1 MSAVQV
7 GLQAGKGLLKYGA
20 PVLRGAARGVSG
32 LLRGGASLG
41 KNVLLGTGAYKAGK
55 AIGGLGSGD
64 NDSPEATPLSF
75 GQVVRSNVAAANDP
89 MSVVPSSL
97 AQAPVANNS
106 GKNTSVNANT
116 LQSST
121 ENLQD
126 IENVL
131 VDIRQEVK
139 KLVRNSDAVKN
150 APVKPSEKT
159 EEQIKAGF
167 QPSGILGN
175 STVKSGMKGAGM
187 GLGALA
193 ALFGLGVYSD
203 SENSDSS
210 LAPRDPK
217 DGPLDLMNSTRA
229 VASTGNAAG
238 KIAKVAAAPTARA
251 GRAALTAAEDI
262 VTNPKASKG
271 LTRAGQ
277 AVATTSSKVSA
288 LASKAAQ
295 VPGKAATKVLGPEI
309 AQAIGKVLV
318 KKGPGLLSRAVPFL
332 GTITGGIMGVAKLI
346 QGDMIGAGLA
356 ATALVPGFG
365 TAGTLGIAGYEIAR
379 EAYAEIY
386 DGQYPE
392 SDPLS
397 NERWPELLDE
407 ASKQVKSYFEENADE
422 ETAERIQG
430 ENLQSAED
438 SGLYKDR
445 GWGLVDTVDESKI
458 ADAKTEEL
466 QAILAKDDISQKNK
480 GLITAELESRS
491 AVTSASPEQAQ
502 PRVDSNQVSTA
513 MEEEES
519 TRQSNSQPIV
529 IDNST
534 NTGGSQATPTVEA
547 PVVNVT
553 IGNTM
558 MTPAQGSAR
567 FVSDALYG

>member
-309 AQAIGKVLV
+309 AQAIGKVLA
-318 KKGPGLLSRAVPFL
+318 KKGPGLVARAVPFL
-332 GTITGGIMGVAKLI
+332 GTIAGGVMGIAKLV

-397 NERWPELLDE
+397 NERWPELLEIASEQVE
-407 ASKQVKSYFEENADE
+407 AYMKENATE
-422 ETAERIQG
+422 EEAERVQA
-430 ENLQSAED
+430 ENLQSAVD
-438 SGLYKDR
+438 SGLYTDR
-445 GWGLVDTVDESKI
+445 NIWADTVDESKI

-567 FVSDALYG
+567 FVSDALYA

>member
-1 MSAVQV
+1 M
-7 GLQAGKGLLKYGA
+7 LKYAA
-20 PVLRGAARGVSG
+20 PLLRGAARGASG
-32 LLRGGASLG
+32 LLSGAASLG
-41 KNVLLGTGAYKAGK
+41 KNILLGTGAYKAGK

-64 NDSPEATPLSF
+64 NDSPAATPLSF
-75 GQVVRSNVAAANDP
+75 GQVVRSNVASANDP

-139 KLVRNSDAVKN
+139 KLVKNSDAEKN
-150 APVKPSEKT
+150 APIKPSEKT

-175 STVKSGMKGAGM
+175 STVKSGMKGAGL

-210 LAPRDPK
+210 LVPSDPS
-217 DGPLDLMNSTRA
+217 DGPLDLMDSTRA
-229 VASTGNAAG
+229 IKSTGNAAG
-238 KIAKVAAAPTARA
+238 KIAKVAAAPTARVVSA
-251 GRAALTAAEDI
+251 TGRAALTAAEGI
-262 VTNPKASKG
+262 VTNPKAAKAI
-271 LTRAGQ
+271 TNAGQ
-277 AVATTSSKVSA
+277 AVATASSKVST

-309 AQAIGKVLV
+309 AQAIGKVLA
-318 KKGPGLLSRAVPFL
+318 KKGPGLVSRAVPFL
-332 GTITGGIMGVAKLI
+332 GTITGGVMGVAKLI

-365 TAGTLGIAGYEIAR
+365 TAGTLGVAGYEIAR
-379 EAYAEIY
+379 EAYNEVY
-386 DGQYPE
+386 NEYPE
-392 SDPLS
+392 SDPRS
-397 NERWPELLDE
+397 NERWPELLEE
-407 ASKQVKSYFEENADE
+407 ASNQVKSYFEENSDE
-422 ETAERIQG
+422 AAERIQG

-438 SGLYKDR
+438 SGLYGNR
-445 GWGLVDTVDESKI
+445 FALVDTVDKSKI
-458 ADAKTEEL
+458 ADAKTGEL
-466 QAILAKDDISQKNK
+466 QAILAKDDIGAEDK
-480 GLITAELESRS
+480 GLITAELERRS
-491 AVTSASPEQAQ
+491 AVTSTSPEQVQ
-502 PRVDSNQVSTA
+502 PIVDSNQVSTA

-519 TRQSNSQPIV
+519 TRQSNSQPII

-534 NTGGSQATPTVEA
+534 NAG
-547 PVVNVT
+547 
-553 IGNTM
+553 
-558 MTPAQGSAR
+558 
-567 FVSDALYG
+567 